1 MPTDF
6 PKGPYLADVNTAISL
21 ALPKGRRAGVCQ
33 TICHCVTPDMAVALA
48 TVLNAAEYPDFNPRS
63 QKDPG

>member
-6 PKGPYLADVNTAISL
+6 PKGPYLADVNTVIAVSL
-21 ALPKGRRAGVCQ
+21 PNDPRGWRCM
-33 TICHCVTPDMAVALA
+33 TICSCVTPDMAVALA

>member
-1 MPTDF
+1 
-6 PKGPYLADVNTAISL
+6 
-21 ALPKGRRAGVCQ
+21 
-33 TICHCVTPDMAVALA
+33 MAVALA